1 MANIRAKFLVSEV
14 IQTIPGGKIKLMPVT
29 SGSPEN
35 EQFFKW
41 TPYGQI
47 EIGTINPEVIKQF
60 EPGKEFYID
69 FTAVEKQGV

>member
-1 MANIRAKFLVSEV
+1 MVRAKFKVDEVS
-14 IQTIPGGKIKLMPVT
+14 QTVSGGNVVLSPVT

-41 TPYGQI
+41 TPSGRL
-47 EIGTINPEVIKQF
+47 EMGTINPDAIKQF

-69 FTAVEKQGV
+69 FTEVKK